1 MTNKIYIVAGERNM
15 ELAALRGGGLY
26 VNVGQTTRD
35 VEDRL
40 RDDDYK
46 RKAAGGKWKVILQ
59 QDVGELT
66 DKDIHP
72 ILKKHPRI
80 YWDPDSNN
88 TEEFLFVD
96 DPGDGS
102 VAKKT
107 VIEILTQCCMPLLK
121 QENER
126 LQGQIDSLHAEILSI
141 NSIFGPLGI
150 DFKVVQDLERECS
163 VLKDGLQQ
171 ADQKIQEMNNE
182 NLSLR
187 KELQESNN
195 ISDRMQVGAE
205 LVLKRARDTG
215 ELVRNLEKDRDALN
229 GSIQYLE
236 TERSKL
242 LKQIQ
247 GYEKSFQD
255 LVDGSISIFVLATV
269 IAVLASG
276 FITWI
281 HGQLPHESSTAIPS
295 SLDASSTQTPIFE
308 PQVAIEPI
316 TTPPAPETKNPFHPY
331 SSYEEWM
338 ADPDNKAK
346 ALAAL
351 QQAKKKTSKPSKP
364 KTTEAEATPAPAPR
378 PTQDAPTRVVV
389 RAGETV
395 EAKVDLFIKFETCIY
410 GQANSNSDSIS
421 DIMKCNNG
429 NELEMKKCLVVGAY
443 GSNWANLQEAS
454 DCWKKTH

>member
-1 MTNKIYIVAGERNM
+1 MTNKSYIVAGERNM
-15 ELAALRGGGLY
+15 ELAALRGAGLY

-46 RKAAGGKWKVILQ
+46 RKAAGGKWKVIFQ

-107 VIEILTQCCMPLLK
+107 VIEILTPYCQSLLK
-121 QENER
+121 KENENLR
-126 LQGQIDSLHAEILSI
+126 DRISTLEEEVEAFSSLFGSQGIEL
-141 NSIFGPLGI
+141 
-150 DFKVVQDLERECS
+150 
-163 VLKDGLQQ
+163 
-171 ADQKIQEMNNE
+171 QKIQEIEQENE
-182 NLSLR
+182 H
-187 KELQESNN
+187 
-195 ISDRMQVGAE
+195 
-205 LVLKRARDTG
+205 LK
-215 ELVRNLEKDRDALN
+215 DALN
-229 GSIQYLE
+229 ASN
-236 TERSKL
+236 KL
-242 LKQIQ
+242 LTVEKDESAALK
-247 GYEKSFQD
+247 GYLQRYENKLKGELRSAQD
-255 LVDGSISIFVLATV
+255 ALLNTK
-269 IAVLASG
+269 
-276 FITWI
+276 
-281 HGQLPHESSTAIPS
+281 STAENDARW
-295 SLDASSTQTPIFE
+295 SLFKGALAGAAVVSIVSWFCWPQTSNEVPTCT
-308 PQVAIEPI
+308 PVPVAAVVAPAAPEPI
-316 TTPPAPETKNPFHPY
+316 AAPPAPETKNPFHPY

-351 QQAKKKTSKPSKP
+351 QQAKKKTSKP
-364 KTTEAEATPAPAPR
+364 KTAEAEATPAPAPR

-410 GQANSNSDSIS
+410 GQTDNHYDRISN
-421 DIMKCNNG
+421 IMKCNNG
-429 NELEMKKCLVVGAY
+429 NELEMKKCLMVNHNVPLSGYADL
-443 GSNWANLQEAS
+443 SHAS
-454 DCWKKTH
+454 DCWKRNH